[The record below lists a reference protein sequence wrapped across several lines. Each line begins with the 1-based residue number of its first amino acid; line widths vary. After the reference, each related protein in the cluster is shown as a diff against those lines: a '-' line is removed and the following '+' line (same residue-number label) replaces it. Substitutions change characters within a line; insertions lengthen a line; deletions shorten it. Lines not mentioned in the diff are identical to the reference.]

1 MFIDFDKPR
10 YKVHDYSSLASIIY
24 NCKKEGINRQEI
36 VNYLCRQGCKKSTA
50 YAAINKYNRT
60 TNDIELTLKTLEYLG
75 IGLFLF
81 D

>member
-1 MFIDFDKPR
+1 MFIDFNQPH
-10 YKVHDYSSLASIIY
+10 YYIHDYSSLASIIHD
-24 NCKKEGINRQEI
+24 CKKEGFSRQEI
-36 VNYLCRQGCKKSTA
+36 VKHLCRQGCKKSTA
-50 YAAINKYNRT
+50 YAAINKYNLT